1 MRENVD
7 TMKQAAEP
15 VPRLSS
21 ADIVA
26 VTTELRHRQTLRR
39 RKKGEKKKDD
49 TDDTKRELIM
59 EEHKQSISELI
70 ADLGTHITDVCAH
83 FRALCTTANAFLL

>member
-1 MRENVD
+1 MRENVE
-7 TMKQAAEP
+7 TMKQATEP

-39 RKKGEKKKDD
+39 RKKGEKKDD

-70 ADLGTHITDVCAH
+70 ADLGTHIADVCAH
-83 FRALCTTANAFLL
+83 FRALCTSANAFLL